1 MNSLRVLVVDDSP
14 ITLKKLCKMLE
25 DIGHTIAGTART
37 GRDAIDQYNVLQ
49 PELVTMDITM
59 PDMDGIEATQCILQH
74 SPKALI
80 IMVTSHGQEQMVI
93 DAIDSGAKGYVL
105 KPVGEDKLSEMI
117 QKVFERYGSS

>member
-37 GRDAIDQYNVLQ
+37 GSDAIEQYKTLQ
-49 PELVTMDITM
+49 PDLVTMDITM
-59 PDMDGIEATQCILQH
+59 PDMDGIEATQAMFQQA
-74 SPKALI
+74 PAALI

-93 DAIDSGAKGYVL
+93 DAIDAGAKGYVL
-105 KPVGEDKLSEMI
+105 KPVGEDKLSAMI
-117 QKVFERYGSS
+117 HKVVDRYGAA